1 MQKECQIVTSS
12 EVTKFLRKYDAEQR
26 AALQSVRETIV
37 SVLPG
42 GEEVIAWSMP
52 GIRISGDL
60 VLSYCGFKNHNSIFP
75 GAGSPVSRLGVEIE
89 KFRTSKGA
97 LQFDRDMAF
106 PKKLLREIIRFR
118 VNEINAS
125 YPKKSGEYKEFFASG
140 HLKLQGK
147 MKNGERQGAWQFFR
161 SDGSLLKV
169 EQFQLGVKVKQS

>member
-1 MQKECQIVTSS
+1 MSSS

-37 SVLPG
+37 NALPA

-75 GAGSPVSRLGVEIE
+75 GAGSPVSRLGLEID
-89 KFRTSKGA
+89 KYRTSKGA
-97 LQFDRDMAF
+97 LQFERDRPF
-106 PKKLLREIIRFR
+106 PKGLLREIIKFR
-118 VNEINAS
+118 IGEINAS
-125 YPKKSGEYKEFFASG
+125 YPKKSGEFKEFYLSG
-140 HLKLQGK
+140 NLKTQGHI
-147 MKNGERQGAWQFFR
+147 KNGEKNGIWHWYR

-169 EQFQLGVKVKQS
+169 EQFKSGVKVS